1 MHASTPRGLALR
13 FTGFRIRLRGARP
26 EFPFPDDG
34 MMLRWLSLLLLVLT
48 AACDPCAG
56 IGACAAPQLRYT
68 GIVTTL
74 FPDYPA
80 RDVRVEFVRRAGV
93 GLDDARLTAVSDSA
107 GVFVLEGR
115 AQGEGT
121 VTGDLVFYPPA
132 PIAPVTITGVEMSTA
147 RAPGELRRLGTWMV
161 QYPFFAYKGALFHR
175 NDGQPPAR
183 GIEVEFRRTGGI
195 PIQPDTFTVLSD
207 ERGHFDLRP
216 KTSVSGEVV
225 GDVTVHLLPP
235 YQPYVI
241 RGIRLST
248 FTIPRIDSLI
258 PLPIGYGLPYSALL
272 SWEGT
277 GRPAAGVEV
286 EFRRTGGVRIYPER
300 FVTRADAFGT
310 VLLNPAP
317 LEGGEL
323 VGDVVARLPAPRGEV
338 VILRGVRLRTVEDSR
353 PVQFLGFFRVPGGPD
368 A

>member
-1 MHASTPRGLALR
+1 
-13 FTGFRIRLRGARP
+13 
-26 EFPFPDDG
+26 
-34 MMLRWLSLLLLVLT
+34 MMLRWLSLLLLVLA

-56 IGACAAPQLRYT
+56 IGACAEPQLRYK
-68 GIVTTL
+68 GVVTTL

-80 RDVRVEFVRRAGV
+80 RDVRVEFVRRSGV
-93 GLDDARLTAVSDSA
+93 GLDDAKLTAVSDSA

-115 AQGEGT
+115 AQAEGT
-121 VTGDLVFYPPA
+121 VTGDLVFYPPS
-132 PIAPVTITGVEMSTA
+132 PIAPVVVGGVVMSTA
-147 RAPGELRRLGTWMV
+147 RAPGELRRLGTWMIP
-161 QYPFFAYKGALFHR
+161 YPFFAYKGALFHR
-175 NDGQPPAR
+175 NNGQPPAK

-195 PIQPDTFTVLSD
+195 PIYPDTFTVLSD

-225 GDVTVHLLPP
+225 GDVTVRLLPP
-235 YQPYVI
+235 YQPYVV

-248 FTIPRIDSLI
+248 FTIPRVDSLI

-272 SWEGT
+272 SWERG
-277 GRPAAGVEV
+277 GPAAGVEV

-300 FVTRADAFGT
+300 FVTRTDAFGT

-317 LEGGEL
+317 LESGEL
-323 VGDVVARLPAPRGEV
+323 VGDVVARLPEPRGEV
-338 VILRGVRLRTVEDSR
+338 VVLRGLRLRTVEDSR
-353 PVQFLGFFRVPGGPD
+353 PTQFLGFFRLPGGPD